1 MIAVS
6 RVSLIQFHQNSQLQ
20 LDRGLVGQLTTPSLE
35 AVAGSMHAPTF
46 EPRVFPNYLIE
57 HYFNLIND

>member
-6 RVSLIQFHQNSQLQ
+6 RVSFFQFHQNSQLQ

-46 EPRVFPNYLIE
+46 EARLFPNHLIE
-57 HYFNLIND
+57 HYVNLIND